1 MAMKQTLSR
10 PLVLRNE
17 GAKHPFRLSLSLDT
31 LALTEPQAVV
41 EESEASPKKWFNEDA
56 SLFLLSFS
64 AFFTAFY
71 LFIV

>member
-1 MAMKQTLSR
+1 MVMKQTLSR

-17 GAKHPFRLSLSLDT
+17 GAKHPFRLSLSLDA
-31 LALTEPQAVV
+31 LALTEPQVAV
-41 EESEASPKKWFNEDA
+41 EEIETPPKKWFNEDA
-56 SLFLLSFS
+56 SLFVLSFS

>member
-1 MAMKQTLSR
+1 MVMKQTLSR

-17 GAKHPFRLSLSLDT
+17 GAKHPFRLSLPLDT
-31 LALTEPQAVV
+31 LALTEPQVAL
-41 EESEASPKKWFNEDA
+41 EESEEPSKKWFNEDA
-56 SLFLLSFS
+56 SLFVLSFS